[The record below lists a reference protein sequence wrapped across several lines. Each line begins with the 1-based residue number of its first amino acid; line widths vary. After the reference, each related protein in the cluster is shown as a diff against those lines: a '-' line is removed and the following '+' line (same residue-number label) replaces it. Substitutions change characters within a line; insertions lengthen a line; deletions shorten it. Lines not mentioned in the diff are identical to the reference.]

1 MGRTENV
8 KEPVA
13 FEAENERLQQRGDAK
28 ADANAAKRDL
38 DTNAGNAKQ
47 DAKDAAYDAKSKAKE
62 TGRDA
67 VDKAQDLKE
76 DAKDTAASAK
86 AKGRELKEDAKDT
99 ARDAK
104 DSAQDKAGD
113 AKEKAGE
120 VLAQAQDKANDAKDR
135 AGEVLD
141 QAKNRAYDAKD
152 KAGEVFDQA
161 KGKAYDAKDA
171 VASKAQDLKQRI
183 NRTQPSQR
191 IAQARA
197 SLGNGRGYLIFFASA
212 VAITALL
219 IGSGS
224 FFSRPQTRA
233 ERARAEVR
241 ATARDVKSSLFGEP
255 TAYERAQAS
264 AADSLYHAK
273 NRAGQKLGEAADLA
287 KEKGIEAKDY
297 AGQRA
302 GAAADLA
309 KEKAWEGADYAKEQA
324 LGSNVLHRAGKAFDA
339 AKDHA
344 ENIGTEAYEF
354 AKEAKDFIQEKGVEA
369 KDFIQEKGMEA
380 KDAAADK
387 IHEVGKNARV

>member
-1 MGRTENV
+1 VTDAVETTKDTAHKAATKV
-8 KEPVA
+8 KEGATAVGTA
-13 FEAENERLQQRGDAK
+13 VLEKKNDLVGSTVEKRKQATEVLELEKDR
-28 ADANAAKRDL
+28 ANAA
-38 DTNAGNAKQ
+38 Q
-47 DAKDAAYDAKSKAKE
+47 EAKE
-62 TGRDA
+62 SRPHLQTQMA
-67 VDKAQDLKE
+67 E
-76 DAKDTAASAK
+76 
-86 AKGRELKEDAKDT
+86 
-99 ARDAK
+99 ARDIVQDGDHEGA
-104 DSAQDKAGD
+104 AQRPG
-113 AKEKAGE
+113 GP
-120 VLAQAQDKANDAKDR
+120 VL
-135 AGEVLD
+135 
-141 QAKNRAYDAKD
+141 
-152 KAGEVFDQA
+152 
-161 KGKAYDAKDA
+161 
-171 VASKAQDLKQRI
+171 S
-183 NRTQPSQR
+183 
-191 IAQARA
+191 
-197 SLGNGRGYLIFFASA
+197 GRGYIILFATA
-212 VAITALL
+212 AAITALL
-219 IGSGS
+219 MGSGS
-224 FFSRPQTRA
+224 FFSGLQTRS
-233 ERARAEVR
+233 
-241 ATARDVKSSLFGEP
+241 T
-255 TAYERAQAS
+255 TRAQAT